1 MKRNTIIATA
11 LITISGLVACTGK
24 ASEEAEKYRAGWEIL
39 WEDDMDV
46 PGGTGEWSRIAQGDL
61 PMNRYMSNNEA
72 LYVYQD
78 DNLVLRGLPNSAENS
93 DASFL
98 TAGIYRHAVAK
109 DQVRRIEVRARAV
122 PAAGTASFIS
132 LVPSDGTANIMI
144 DLMERYGE
152 DAFMYQSVTSE
163 YTTTEGMPDNPPSS
177 ALVGVDPSQYH
188 TYAVEKYA
196 DSLVFYVDNT
206 RTRKYPRIL
215 TDIPGQYPFND
226 IDFNLHIGVRINK
239 DADPEVLPID
249 LFIDWVRIYGP
260 ASVTK
265 E

>member
-1 MKRNTIIATA
+1 MCR
-11 LITISGLVACTGK
+11 
-24 ASEEAEKYRAGWEIL
+24 
-39 WEDDMDV
+39 
-46 PGGTGEWSRIAQGDL
+46 GTGEWSRIAQGDL

-98 TAGIYRHAVAK
+98 TAGIYCHAVAK

-152 DAFMYQSVTSE
+152 DAFMYQSLLLE